1 MLPSYCG
8 NNALFPDLLNGNKQ
22 LGTRYQCF
30 KKGLGKGL
38 NLPVDPNYNGPYNPI
53 DPTRVY
59 CGNQNVLPAG
69 YDRIGNLS
77 ECLRKGIGVG
87 KRQRALGGAGGGGG
101 GGGGGAGGGG
111 GGAGGGGGGGGAGG
125 GAGGGGG
132 GFSPKKYF
140 PDMIGNQDQRLRKAQ
155 NDIWNRTNQPFDV
168 KIEKINVIFS
178 RRLSNANQ
186 LNEKNMYNKIKNKQ
200 NEWWKMLMKV

>member
-53 DPTRVY
+53 DPARVY
-59 CGNQNVLPAG
+59 CGNQNALPAG
-69 YDRIGNLS
+69 YDRMGNLS

-87 KRQRALGGAGGGGG
+87 KRQRALGG
-101 GGGGGAGGGG
+101 GGA
-111 GGAGGGGGGGGAGG
+111 
-125 GAGGGGG
+125 GGG

-140 PDMIGNQDQRLRKAQ
+140 PDKIVNENERLRKAQ
-155 NDIWNRTNQPFDV
+155 NYIWNQTNEPIAV
-168 KIEKINVIFS
+168 KVNKINVIFTL
-178 RRLSNANQ
+178 RLSNANR
-186 LNEKNMYNKIKNKQ
+186 LEEKNMYNKIKNKQ
-200 NEWWKMLMKV
+200 NEWRKMLMKV